1 MSATPPKVT
10 LISPPWYPV
19 PPVGY
24 GGIELVVYLLARE
37 LRRRGLQVEVL
48 SVSES
53 GLQEA
58 VGLAPGN
65 YSSHLDGRDER
76 WYDLAY
82 ASRVLRWLTADS
94 QPRIIHDHTR
104 GVVLAALASGP
115 LRLPVLHTVH
125 GAVGAGEA
133 EFYRQ
138 VQSGSGLVAISHAQA
153 RTAPDL
159 KWAGV
164 VENAVDVDHL
174 FPGTAKDR
182 DDYLLVLAR
191 ISPEKGQHLAIEVAA
206 RVGLPLVLAG
216 KVDDATHIG
225 RRYYLERIKPH
236 LDGQK
241 VTHIPNISGWEKARL
256 LSRALALLAPSQWE
270 EPFGLAMAESLASG
284 TPVVAFPRGAAVDL
298 IQDGINGLLCP
309 DLDSM
314 VARLESVRDL
324 VPERIA
330 ASARERF
337 SPARMADG
345 YQSLYRSALA
355 GTALSL
361 WSEMVPPGWPLDH
374 FQLYS
379 AETDLGPRFPVPSP
393 AGSNGDPTRS

>member
-1 MSATPPKVT
+1 M
-10 LISPPWYPV
+10 
-19 PPVGY
+19 
-24 GGIELVVYLLARE
+24 
-37 LRRRGLQVEVL
+37 
-48 SVSES
+48 
-53 GLQEA
+53 
-58 VGLAPGN
+58 
-65 YSSHLDGRDER
+65 
-76 WYDLAY
+76 
-82 ASRVLRWLTADS
+82 
-94 QPRIIHDHTR
+94 
-104 GVVLAALASGP
+104 
-115 LRLPVLHTVH
+115 
-125 GAVGAGEA
+125 
-133 EFYRQ
+133 
-138 VQSGSGLVAISHAQA
+138 
-153 RTAPDL
+153 
-159 KWAGV
+159 
-164 VENAVDVDHL
+164 
-174 FPGTAKDR
+174 
-182 DDYLLVLAR
+182 
-191 ISPEKGQHLAIEVAA
+191 
-206 RVGLPLVLAG
+206 LAG

-379 AETDLGPRFPVPSP
+379 AETDLGPRVPVPSP

>member
-1 MSATPPKVT
+1 MSATLPKLT

-19 PPVGY
+19 PPIGY

-37 LRRRGLQVEVL
+37 LRRRGQQVDVL

-58 VGLAPGN
+58 VGLAPGH
-65 YSSHLDGRDER
+65 YSNHLGGRDER

-82 ASRVLRWLTADS
+82 ASRVLRWLTTAQS
-94 QPRIIHDHTR
+94 HPRIIHDHTG

-125 GAVGAGEA
+125 GTVGAGEA

-174 FPGTAKDR
+174 LPATAKDR

-191 ISPEKGQHLAIEVAA
+191 ITPEKGQHLAIEVAA

-216 KVDDATHIG
+216 KVAETDVG
-225 RRYYLERIKPH
+225 ERYYREQIVPH

-241 VTHIPNISGWEKARL
+241 VTYIPNVSGWEKARL

-270 EPFGLAMAESLASG
+270 EPFGLAMAEALASG

-298 IQDGINGLLCP
+298 IQDGVNGLLCP

-314 VARLESVRDL
+314 VARLGSVRDL
-324 VPERIA
+324 VPELIA
-330 ASARERF
+330 ATARERF

-345 YQSLYRSALA
+345 YQALYRSALA

-361 WSEMVPPGWPLDH
+361 WSEVVPSGWSLDH
-374 FQLYS
+374 FQVHS
-379 AETDLGPRFPVPSP
+379 AETDIGLRAPVPSP
-393 AGSNGDPTRS
+393 VGFDGDPTRS